1 MSWYSGE
8 VQASA
13 YIRARL
19 VVDEQ
24 RIGNN
29 LSRITA
35 RLEYRRTNNYG
46 GATLQYGNGCAFR
59 IYIDGQEFVFN
70 QTASSYVSIPAYN
83 TNWLTFATAT
93 KDITHTS
100 AKTITCSWSSSN
112 MGAYLSSSGSMSCT
126 LAAFI
131 TQVSTI
137 AVSAVANSNSNYARC
152 IWMNQSG
159 RQVYVACE
167 EIDDSGNYI
176 STIHQWTNQ
185 AETAGQITDKTY
197 SLTAAERQKYDNL
210 GRNRIRWTIKT
221 VSDGTV
227 YFYDTHDFDYNRAST
242 PSMTSFTVGDVATL
256 RTNRQRSNMTHTAT
270 ISIGSVV
277 IKTLTSVGSST
288 TWNTA
293 FDDSAIYAQA
303 TQDSSVDLIITLS
316 TYIGSTLIGQRSA
329 TVRAALRTSELAP
342 TFTDFSYKDINSTT
356 TAVTGNDQYLIKGQ
370 SQLQASISAAQKMIT
385 KESATGK
392 SYTFTLGNVSV
403 SRNYSSNSTVSA
415 DLGKPTEAGI
425 QRLTVKAF
433 DSRSISTQV
442 VKDITVI
449 DYALPTLV
457 AEIKRANDFEERTT
471 VKFSGN
477 FSLIKVAG
485 VTKNSIVSIKSRHKK
500 ANESTW
506 SNWETYSCTTS
517 EKNGNGVVSGP
528 SAGIL
533 YDLDNESAWNFEFQI
548 SDKLNTVTITG
559 TVSVGIPLISINESG
574 QVGINC
580 IPNGSEKGVFLK
592 EGDHVFKQIYPVD
605 TIYESTKNTNPS
617 AYFGGSWT
625 QIGTR
630 TVGSY
635 TVYSFR
641 RTY

>member
-8 VQASA
+8 VQAST

-29 LSRITA
+29 LSRVTA
-35 RLEYRRTNNYG
+35 RLEYRRTNSYG

-70 QTASSYVSIPAYN
+70 QTAGSYVSIPAYN
-83 TNWLTFATAT
+83 TNWLTFAAAT

-152 IWMNQSG
+152 IWMNQSR

-167 EIDDSGNYI
+167 EIDDAGNYI

-185 AETAGQITDKTY
+185 AEAAGQITDKTY
-197 SLTAAERQKYDNL
+197 SLTATERQKYDNL

-270 ISIGSVV
+270 ISIGLVV
-277 IKTLTSVGSST
+277 IKTLTSVGLST

-293 FDDSAIYAQA
+293 LDDSAIYAQA
-303 TQDSSVDLIITLS
+303 TQDSSVDLTITLS
-316 TYIGSTLIGQRSA
+316 TYIGSTLIGQRST
-329 TVRAALRTSELAP
+329 TVRATLRTSELAP
-342 TFTDFSYKDINSTT
+342 TFTDFSYKDMNSTT

-370 SQLQASISAAQKMIT
+370 SQLQASVSAAQKMIT

-457 AEIKRANDFEERTT
+457 AEIKRANDFEKRTT

-506 SNWETYSCTTS
+506 SSWETYSCTTS